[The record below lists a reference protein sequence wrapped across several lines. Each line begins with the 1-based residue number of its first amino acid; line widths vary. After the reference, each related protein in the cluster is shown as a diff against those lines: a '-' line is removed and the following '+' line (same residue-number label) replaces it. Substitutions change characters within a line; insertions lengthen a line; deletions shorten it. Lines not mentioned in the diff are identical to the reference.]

1 MGRQSL
7 KKPGTRLLS
16 DQHKA
21 QLTHIFFCTNNNA
34 AKQGLGRTQAML
46 TLTGPPDLFYF
57 YYFVF
62 YIEAEE
68 QHILAAGGTKLSST
82 FLFPLE

>member
-1 MGRQSL
+1 
-7 KKPGTRLLS
+7 
-16 DQHKA
+16 
-21 QLTHIFFCTNNNA
+21 
-34 AKQGLGRTQAML
+34 ML

-62 YIEAEE
+62 YIEE

>member
-1 MGRQSL
+1 
-7 KKPGTRLLS
+7 
-16 DQHKA
+16 
-21 QLTHIFFCTNNNA
+21 
-34 AKQGLGRTQAML
+34 ML